1 MASIRHV
8 CIGLCLLSLLYSV
21 TAVTVVNNE
30 PQKEVL
36 EGFNVT
42 ISCVVEDIFNPSS
55 MTFHWTVP
63 GISGRTVQ
71 ASDGIPDGQYLVT
84 SDLPEPRGD
93 IGTVTGTSTL
103 TVFGANDTT
112 DGTYICQLFD
122 NDNTVV
128 ATSETELSVITF
140 DKTTDSACWVEP
152 SKIAL
157 EGSKVT
163 FRCAT
168 RNQGDLSEL
177 DLAVGSTRLDGV
189 KTVVSGTTFVSQT
202 ISVPLDLDQK
212 DVSCVDGISGDV
224 LCSSSVSLMFHPRV
238 TVVPDGEIV
247 YESDARFNCT
257 ATGRPMDGFIYRWW
271 YADVPIVQSSHHRF
285 NRVIL
290 ENNNQTLVLPD
301 LSASFDAG
309 INLTCEV
316 TNAVGTGRNDPY
328 TIEGREP
335 RSVASTVG
343 PILLAV
349 IFLIIIIVLI
359 IFFIWRRGQKRMV
372 RSISTRRKMTAKDNR
387 NTSELPTLQGSDY
400 TGHGSFVAVSPMDLE
415 AMGYGPDITSNKS
428 SKVEPNDR
436 DSGVGDDGIRPIPR
450 RGSVSSSVGKVNYG
464 YEQDTQSQSDMN
476 FESADAPVDPY
487 EQKLKSYSY
496 EVNPNFNSYRKSQI
510 FDVVTIPTSD
520 NENGDDSD
528 TEIRT
533 IASDSGGSDDESV
546 GKPSASGHIE
556 STTL

>member
-21 TAVTVVNNE
+21 TAATVVNNE

-63 GISGRTVQ
+63 GIIGRTVQ

-247 YESDARFNCT
+247 YDSDARFNCT
-257 ATGRPMDGFIYRWW
+257 ATDGRWRFYLPM
-271 YADVPIVQSSHHRF
+271 V
-285 NRVIL
+285 
-290 ENNNQTLVLPD
+290 
-301 LSASFDAG
+301 FDAG

-372 RSISTRRKMTAKDNR
+372 RSISTRRKMIAKDNR

-428 SKVEPNDR
+428 NKVEPNDR

-487 EQKLKSYSY
+487 EQKRCQQELQYCFKVPSISHDKYLEHAISTGGDMIALKSYSY